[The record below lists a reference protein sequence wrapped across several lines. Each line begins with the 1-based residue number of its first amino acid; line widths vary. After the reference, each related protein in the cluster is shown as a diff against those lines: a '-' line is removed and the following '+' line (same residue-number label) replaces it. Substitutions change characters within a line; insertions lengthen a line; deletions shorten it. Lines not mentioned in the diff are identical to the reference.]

1 MSKGVRAGN
10 CRVCSEAS
18 RWPVFKGQP
27 GSGQGEE
34 AGEVGDVVPTRPG
47 QAVKDGQDRCPGGLD
62 WTVGAEGS
70 RGRVLSLGVAL
81 YSLAEVYKVDCG
93 AEERM

>member
-1 MSKGVRAGN
+1 MRAGN
-10 CRVCSEAS
+10 RRACSEAS
-18 RWPVFKGQP
+18 RWPIFKGQP

-62 WTVGAEGS
+62 LTVLAEGS
-70 RGRVLSLGVAL
+70 LGRVLSLGVAR
-81 YSLAEVYKVDCG
+81 YSLAEVYKADCG
-93 AEERM
+93 VEERM